1 MRGKSWHNSDTI
13 VETKGQQTFFYEGP
27 DSKYFRIPGF
37 LLLLKQESCH
47 GQYAGKKKKKCVYV
61 SIKLYSQN
69 QAMSQIWPLAYNLTI
84 VGLN

>member
-1 MRGKSWHNSDTI
+1 MRGKSWHNSDTT

-47 GQYAGKKKKKCVYV
+47 GQYAGKKKKCVYV

-69 QAMSQIWPLAYNLTI
+69 QAMSQIWPLAYNLTT

>member
-13 VETKGQQTFFYEGP
+13 VETKDQQTFFYEGP

-47 GQYAGKKKKKCVYV
+47 GHYAGEKNMCVCFN
-61 SIKLYSQN
+61 KTLFTK
-69 QAMSQIWPLAYNLTI
+69 PGDEPDLAL
-84 VGLN
+84 GL

>member
-47 GQYAGKKKKKCVYV
+47 GQYAGKKKKKCVCFNKTLFTKPGYE
-61 SIKLYSQN
+61 
-69 QAMSQIWPLAYNLTI
+69 PDLAL
-84 VGLN
+84 GL